1 MQKYNSI
8 LFVFTLLLL
17 SCKKESKPELKPFNN
32 DSSHLK
38 RIVLDFKST
47 QSIDD
52 FLNFGLFNLAY
63 CALVQNESYFND
75 SIKMSYAFQFA
86 EYGEFDKA
94 NAIIPLVK
102 SQVFRFEKDNFQL
115 FCELKKQDT
124 IRAQELFKNIDNQY
138 RSALNQREKLELL
151 LQEAYLEHNKKNYKR
166 SIYLNECALEKIKSL
181 TSNAVLLAKVYRRLG
196 NNYND
201 IVRDKI
207 KFNLPKNLCYEKGLA
222 YYANELRILNLA
234 TEKNKNKLALNK
246 LTTLMLTRM
255 NLPDSIIT
263 KEYQKI
269 LDLLIVYKNSDFIVS
284 RNPIYTSIAL
294 TQLGTE
300 YYESGKK
307 DNLDQNYALSNLLLN
322 NRALNRINSKESLDA
337 YEYFA
342 QIISDRKI
350 QFALKHEK
358 NKSKLKQKILNIS
371 SQNKYRNQELN
382 QQINYEFGQMKSE
395 LALHNW
401 LLWNELHVLGKLTK
415 NSKLSS
421 LTTSKIRKY
430 KPYITRLFRKREI
443 SKSNVAK
450 LIKWCGQNNSSI
462 VDLQVLPDSTILNVT
477 ITKHGVDL
485 YRIKDVNKLLAKKIQ
500 ELQVASTKDD
510 IGLYATLAFS
520 IFKQLKLNQIKTK
533 NIIVCPDEYL
543 EKIPFDGLIYT
554 NSKAKIWSKLKYFG
568 SQHTIRLT
576 PNIGSISLQKQQ
588 PSPLHID
595 IWTNQTANKTLPY
608 NKHLIDHLKETYST
622 RFNQKNPNHIL
633 HIVGHTFKT
642 NKGELGFKFPWRT
655 ISNESN
661 IQFNPK
667 LAILEGCSTGF
678 GKNLKI
684 AGTLSLTRTFL
695 FSGTKTVIY
704 SLWDADNQS
713 STKLFELFYGYLD
726 KGYSASNSL
735 RNSKTALIQDYTHPE
750 WANPFYWANYQLTG
764 ADLHF
769 IQ

>member
-47 QSIDD
+47 QSVDD
-52 FLNFGLFNLAY
+52 FLDFGLFNLAY
-63 CALVQNESYFND
+63 CVLVQNQSYFND
-75 SIKMSYAFQFA
+75 STKMSYAFQLA

-94 NAIIPLVK
+94 TAIIPLVQ
-102 SQVFRFEKDNFQL
+102 SRNFSFEKDNFEL

-124 IRAQELFKNIDNQY
+124 SRATDIFKTIKKKY
-138 RSALNQREKLELL
+138 KSTLNQREELELL
-151 LQEAYLEHNKKNYKR
+151 LQEAYLEHNKKNYAR
-166 SIYLNECALEKIKSL
+166 SILLNENALEKIKYLS
-181 TSNAVLLAKVYRRLG
+181 SIEVLLAKVYRRLG

-201 IVRDKI
+201 IVRDHI
-207 KFNLPKNLCYEKGLA
+207 KFHLPKSICYQKSK
-222 YYANELRILNLA
+222 YYYSNELRILNLA
-234 TEKNKNKLALNK
+234 TKKNKNKLALNK
-246 LTTLMLTRM
+246 LTTVMLTRM
-255 NLPDSIIT
+255 NLPDSVFI
-263 KEYQKI
+263 KEYQQI
-269 LDLLIVYKNSDFIVS
+269 LDLLIVYKTSDFMVS

-294 TQLGTE
+294 TQLGTK
-300 YYESGKK
+300 YYELGKK
-307 DNLDQNYALSNLLLN
+307 EHFEQIYALSNQLLN
-322 NRALNRINSKESLDA
+322 NRALNRIKSKESLDA

-358 NKSKLKQKILNIS
+358 NNSILQQKVLNIS
-371 SQNKYRNQELN
+371 SQNKYRNRELKQHITN
-382 QQINYEFGQMKSE
+382 EFGQKNSE
-395 LALHNW
+395 IALQNW
-401 LLWNELHVLGKLTK
+401 RLWNELHVLGKLTK
-415 NSKLSS
+415 NRKLSL
-421 LTTSKIRKY
+421 LTTTKIRKY
-430 KPYITRLFRKREI
+430 KPYIKKLFRKRDI

-450 LIKWCGQNNSSI
+450 FKIWCGQNNSSI
-462 VDLQVLPDSTILNVT
+462 VDLQVLPDSSILNVT

-485 YRIKDVNKLLAKKIQ
+485 YRIKDLNKSLARNIQ
-500 ELQVASTKDD
+500 ELQVASTKGDVER
-510 IGLYATLAFS
+510 YATLAFS

-533 NIIVCPDEYL
+533 NIIICPDEYL

-568 SQHTIRLT
+568 IQHTIRLT

-588 PSPLHID
+588 PSLLHID

-661 IQFNPK
+661 IHFNPK
-667 LAILEGCSTGF
+667 LAILEGCSTGT

-695 FSGTKTVIY
+695 FSGTKTVVY

-713 STKLFELFYGYLD
+713 STKLFEMFYGYLE
-726 KGYSASNSL
+726 KGYSAATSL
-735 RNSKTALIQDYTHPE
+735 RNSKIALIQDYTHPE

-764 ADLHF
+764 ADLRF